1 MDACEHRR
9 QRRAVGISQGD
20 EPVSATRH
28 SIATA
33 GEGATDSGADR
44 QVFRLSTAGLPEA
57 QRLQTVRESLWR
69 RFHGIELDHR
79 DEAPLQSEVAL
90 FGLPGAHL
98 QRGYMTAAHLQRQ
111 ASDDGHLILTCYLD
125 GRVQAS
131 SRRAEI
137 LADAGDGVLF
147 SSMHAHRFD
156 VPASRFFCVGAPL
169 AHLAPLL
176 RQPFTPGLQQLRQG
190 RALRMLR
197 SYVLWLAQDGDAL
210 AAPELAQAAARHIHD
225 LLALA
230 IGASR
235 ETEHEVLPRSLG
247 LARLREAKAYIEAH
261 LLHGRLGV
269 AEVAAHLGVTPR
281 YVQQLF
287 ERDGTSFS
295 RYVLEQRLLCAY
307 RLLRNPCVRQRDI
320 TQVALDAGFG
330 DLSYFNRR
338 FRERFGTTPSAVRA
352 TAPDA

>member
-1 MDACEHRR
+1 
-9 QRRAVGISQGD
+9 
-20 EPVSATRH
+20 VSATRH
-28 SIATA
+28 SNATA
-33 GEGATDSGADR
+33 RESDVGSRADR
-44 QVFRLSTAGLPEA
+44 QVFRLSTAGLPET
-57 QRLQTVRESLWR
+57 QRLETVRESLWR
-69 RFHGIELDHR
+69 RFHGIDLDHR
-79 DEAPLQSEVAL
+79 GEAPLQSEVAL

-98 QRGYMTAAHLQRQ
+98 QRGYMTAAYLQRP
-111 ASDDGHLILTCYLD
+111 ASGDDHLILTCYLD

-131 SRRAEI
+131 GRGAEI

-147 SSMHAHRFD
+147 SSVQAHRFD

-176 RQPFTPGLQQLRQG
+176 RQPVTAGLKHLRQG

-197 SYVLWLAQDGDAL
+197 SYVLWLAQDGEAL

-235 ETEHEVLPRSLG
+235 EAEHELLPRSLRQ
-247 LARLREAKAYIEAH
+247 ARLRDAKAYIDAH
-261 LLHGRLGV
+261 LLRGRLAV

-307 RLLRNPCVRQRDI
+307 RLLRNPGGRRRDI

-352 TAPDA
+352 APPDA